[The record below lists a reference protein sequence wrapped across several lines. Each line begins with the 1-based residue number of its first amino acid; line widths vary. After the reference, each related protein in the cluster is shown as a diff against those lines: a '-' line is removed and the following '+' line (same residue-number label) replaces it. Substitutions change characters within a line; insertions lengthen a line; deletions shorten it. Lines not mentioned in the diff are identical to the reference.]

1 MSEAVSGWDTFYVII
16 GSSAAAL
23 TGLMFVVIT
32 LTAEIRFEANER
44 NNGVD
49 AFASPTVVHFCMAL
63 LLAAV
68 LTSPRHTAT
77 TLGVSLTLVALLGL
91 GYMVPVLLRMRRV
104 KAYTPVAEDWI
115 WHVVLPLLAYFT
127 LVASGIFIWRGRYN
141 SLYCVGAS
149 SLLLLYIGIHNAWD
163 TATWMAVHGGQPP
176 SSPPAGAGTADR

>member
-32 LTAEIRFEANER
+32 LTAEVRFEANER
-44 NNGVD
+44 NNGLD
-49 AFASPTVVHFCMAL
+49 AFASPTVVHFCLVL

-68 LTSPRHTAT
+68 LTSPKHTAA
-77 TLGVSLTLVALLGL
+77 TLGASLTVVALIGL
-91 GYMVPVLLRMRRV
+91 GYMIPVLIRMKRV

-115 WHVVLPLLAYFT
+115 WHAVLPLLAYFA

-141 SLYCVGAS
+141 SLYCVGGS

-163 TATWMAVHGGQPP
+163 KATWMAGHAGQLPA
-176 SSPPAGAGTADR
+176 SSSGAGTVDR